1 MTRLLAG
8 LLLSGLLCACGPQ
21 YIGPPIGDRS
31 AAPAKV
37 PGQHTVRSGDTLYSI
52 AFMYGMTVEEI
63 GAWNRIR
70 EPYIIYRGQEL
81 RLRPPPAPAP
91 VLAEAPPR
99 PAPPPVPASRPKVQR
114 ELLIP
119 APSQPKTARRLA
131 SQRPSAGQA
140 PAASRPKTTA
150 IPAPA
155 PTSAPP
161 TQASAAIAA
170 APESPAFEKNISW
183 AWPVEG
189 PLLRRYDANNAG
201 NKGIDIAGSP
211 GALVRTAASGKVVYA
226 GSGLSGYGRLII
238 IKHNDE
244 FLSAYAHNRE
254 LVATE
259 GQWVEKHDVIAHM
272 GNSGTDR
279 TGLHFE
285 IRKRGRPVNPLDYL
299 PRR

>member
-1 MTRLLAG
+1 MTRLLAA
-8 LLLSGLLCACGPQ
+8 LLLSGLLSACGPQ

-31 AAPAKV
+31 AAPVKIPA
-37 PGQHTVRSGDTLYSI
+37 QHTVRSGDTLYSI

-63 GAWNRIR
+63 GTWNRIQ

-81 RLRPPPAPAP
+81 RLRPLPATVAA
-91 VLAEAPPR
+91 VAPPR

-119 APSQPKTARRLA
+119 APSQPKTAGRPA
-131 SQRPSAGQA
+131 SPRPGTSQT

-150 IPAPA
+150 VPAAAPA
-155 PTSAPP
+155 SAPP

-170 APESPAFEKNISW
+170 APEPRTFAKNISW

-285 IRKRGRPVNPLDYL
+285 IRKRGRPVDPLDYL